1 MTNERVRRGF
11 MEVYNEFR
19 NRYKNNTPTRD
30 SGEWERIRTW
40 SVVLQKKYP
49 FLKETI
55 LSLEVEL
62 GQRMGKKDG
71 DGPVPGGINRQV

>member
-11 MEVYNEFR
+11 MEVYNEFW

-49 FLKETI
+49 FLK
-55 LSLEVEL
+55 
-62 GQRMGKKDG
+62 
-71 DGPVPGGINRQV
+71 